1 MANIIRVLAALALV
15 GVTLTACGKRGTLET
30 PGSAVDEAGASKS
43 ASAAGDGGAG
53 EAKPEKQQSFILDPL
68 LR

>member
-15 GVTLTACGKRGTLET
+15 GVTLET